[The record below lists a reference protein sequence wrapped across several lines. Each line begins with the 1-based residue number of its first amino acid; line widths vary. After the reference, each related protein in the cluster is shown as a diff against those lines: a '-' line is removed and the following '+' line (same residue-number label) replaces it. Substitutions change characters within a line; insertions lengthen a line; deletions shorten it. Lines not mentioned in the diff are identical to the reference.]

1 MLRATGASPH
11 ALTAAVLADGAA
23 LEAPVLGAAALA
35 AVLALGAAVEPQAPT
50 MNTNAVVM
58 ASGLSHPRFRFMVLL
73 LPRCQSSRDAG
84 RPLWTALPPCSL
96 KDRDAAIGV
105 PDTPFRPLHEC

>member
-23 LEAPVLGAAALA
+23 LDAPVLGAAVAAL
-35 AVLALGAAVEPQAPT
+35 LALGAAVEPQAPT
-50 MNTNAVVM
+50 MNTNAVVI

-73 LPRCQSSRDAG
+73 RKSIESRC
-84 RPLWTALPPCSL
+84 
-96 KDRDAAIGV
+96 
-105 PDTPFRPLHEC
+105 